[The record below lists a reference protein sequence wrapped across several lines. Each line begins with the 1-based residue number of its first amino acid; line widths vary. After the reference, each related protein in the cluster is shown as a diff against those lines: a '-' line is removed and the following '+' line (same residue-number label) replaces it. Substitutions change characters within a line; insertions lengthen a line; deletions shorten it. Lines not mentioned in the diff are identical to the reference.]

1 MDWLLEILS
10 WPVEW
15 SALHG
20 IAEIKTPVLK
30 VCTRTDATPS
40 KYVVRRQGDAYPE
53 EGAKGLTF
61 AYRLPRRPL
70 LTQSMTFHRGLTNPV
85 RARASRPAWY
95 ALDNGFPSIE
105 AAETAHAPIVDMA
118 CAALSGGGG
127 PVLDLGCGNGALLQR
142 IHERALAVV
151 PFGIDAAAD
160 RVEHARTLLPQF
172 ADHFITG
179 DMFDSDEIWS
189 SGRRYALALLM
200 PGRLL
205 EAGAE
210 RAERLLARLKARCD
224 QLLVYAYGDWLSRF
238 GDFQGLAQKAAI
250 PLTSAAPG
258 ATAALARFG

>member
-40 KYVVRRQGDAYPE
+40 KYVIRRQGEAYPA
-53 EGAKGLTF
+53 EGAQGLTF
-61 AYRLPRRPL
+61 AYRMARRPL
-70 LTQSMTFHRGLTNPV
+70 LTQSMAFHRGLANPV
-85 RARASRPAWY
+85 HARPSRPAWY
-95 ALDNGFPSIE
+95 ASDNGFPSVE
-105 AAETAHAPIVDMA
+105 AAERAHRPIVEMA
-118 CAALSGGGG
+118 CTALSGRGG

-142 IHERALAVV
+142 IHELVTDVV

-160 RVEHARTLLPQF
+160 RVEHARNLLPEF
-172 ADHFITG
+172 ADHFIAG
-179 DMFDSDEIWS
+179 DMFESDEIWPAE
-189 SGRRYALALLM
+189 RRYALALLM

-210 RAERLLARLKARCD
+210 RAGRLSERLMAHCD

-238 GDFQGLAQKAAI
+238 GDLQGLARKAAI
-250 PLTSAAPG
+250 SLMGVAPG
-258 ATAALARFG
+258 ATAGLARFG